1 MRALISFVCVKEEEE
16 EGIQFQIL
24 ASFAE
29 VLYEWLPMKDAEC
42 LLGGEKEIYEAASAH
57 FYNEA
62 AFSISHPSF
71 DALTLRVGCGARFH
85 L

>member
-1 MRALISFVCVKEEEE
+1 MRDLISFVCVKEEEE
-16 EGIQFQIL
+16 EGIQIL

-29 VLYEWLPMKDAEC
+29 VLYEWLPMNDAEC

-57 FYNEA
+57 FNNEA
-62 AFSISHPSF
+62 AFSISHPSL